1 MFASE
6 RNPRHC
12 IDIRQGAVSGRGEK
26 KPPALLEPSPRPRS
40 PLLAEAFSQ
49 RDRVMLITICRL
61 YDSYTDASRV
71 VVMLE
76 AAGLPP
82 SETSVISN
90 NSDTWY
96 SATKTANVVPVR
108 KDGASSKA
116 DGKVEGAALGAAIGA
131 TAATAA
137 SLVTMLAI
145 PGVGAVVGAGWLAAL
160 LGSMAIGGVAGGLLG
175 ALTNAGIN
183 EEDASLCRGRAPRRN
198 RGRRTGAAERIAA
211 DRADHE
217 PVGGESAGTQRTLQE
232 IGLAIIRSG
241 RRALYRRPGSQR
253 TRTACALADRS
264 EFDVRQGRDQPLAS
278 FSVDGRDPEAAVI
291 LEQLWLGI
299 MVVAVVLL
307 LLPFLLVM
315 AVVGAAMLLW
325 FVVSAAVVGALT

>member
-6 RNPRHC
+6 RNPRPC
-12 IDIRQGAVSGRGEK
+12 IDTRQGAVSAAVRKIRLVGAVA
-26 KPPALLEPSPRPRS
+26 PPRS
-40 PLLAEAFSQ
+40 AVLAEAFSQ
-49 RDRVMLITICRL
+49 RDRVMLIPICRL
-61 YDSYTDASRV
+61 YDSYSDASRV

-145 PGVGAVVGAGWLAAL
+145 PGVGAVVGAGWLAAV
-160 LGSMAIGGVAGGLLG
+160 LGSIAIGGVTGGLLG
-175 ALTNAGIN
+175 ALTNAGIS
-183 EEDASLCRGRAPRRN
+183 EEDAQVFVEGVRRGGTLVAARVPQTEVPRVEAMMNQSAVNLGERRELYRKSGWQSFDPNAAPYS
-198 RGRRTGAAERIAA
+198 A
-211 DRADHE
+211 DQ
-217 PVGGESAGTQRTLQE
+217 V
-232 IGLAIIRSG
+232 RSE
-241 RRALYRRPGSQR
+241 RALH
-253 TRTACALADRS
+253 
-264 EFDVRQGRDQPLAS
+264 
-278 FSVDGRDPEAAVI
+278 
-291 LEQLWLGI
+291 
-299 MVVAVVLL
+299 
-307 LLPFLLVM
+307 
-315 AVVGAAMLLW
+315 
-325 FVVSAAVVGALT
+325 